1 MNAFRNLAWSLAA
14 VLAALLTGG
23 VVLAVSGY
31 DVADALGALLKG
43 ALGSPNAVA
52 ETLVNMTPLLLAA
65 LAVALGLRAGLFN
78 IGVEGQFLMGGLG
91 AVVAGYA
98 LPALPGGLHML
109 VVLAAGVASGAAWAA
124 VPAWMKARF
133 GAHEV
138 ITTIM
143 FNYIAFRLVG
153 WLVRVPLHGP
163 GSIPQTRYIAEG
175 AHLPVLLAD
184 TRLHAGFLLALAVAG
199 GLWWLL
205 WHTPWGMA
213 IRSVGLN
220 PEAAEYAGVRVVRT
234 LVGSL
239 ALSGGLAGLAGAV
252 QLAGVDHRLVEEG
265 FSAGYGYDSIAVSLL
280 GANHPFAIVP
290 AALLFAALRSG
301 AGLMQIEADVS
312 SQIIS
317 VLQALVI
324 LFVAAEAGLRRDR
337 ELKAARKATAVAP
350 PSPPAPPQDPGLPAA
365 GATSGQGQEA

>member
-1 MNAFRNLAWSLAA
+1 MKVFLSLAWSLLA

-23 VVLAVSGY
+23 VVLALSGY
-31 DVADALGALLKG
+31 DVGEALGALFKG
-43 ALGSPNAVA
+43 AFGTPNALA
-52 ETLVNMTPLLLAA
+52 ETLVNTTPLLLAA

-98 LPALPGGLHML
+98 LPSLPWGLHVI
-109 VVLAAGVASGAAWAA
+109 VVLVAGMLAGAGWAA
-124 VPAWMKARF
+124 IPAWMKARF

-163 GSIPQTRYIAEG
+163 GSIPQTRYVVEG
-175 AHLPVLLAD
+175 ARLPVLWAD
-184 TRLHAGFLLALAVAG
+184 TRLHAGLIVALAVAA

-205 WHTPWGMA
+205 WHTPWGVA
-213 IRSVGLN
+213 IRAVGLN
-220 PEAAEYAGVRVVRT
+220 AEASEYAGIRVVRT
-234 LVGSL
+234 VVTSL

-290 AALLFAALRSG
+290 AALLFASLRSG
-301 AGLMQIEADVS
+301 ASLMQIEADVS

-324 LFVAAEAGLRRDR
+324 LFVAAEAGLRRER
-337 ELKAARKATAVAP
+337 ELKAARKATAAAPPAAP
-350 PSPPAPPQDPGLPAA
+350 PSSGAGLAA
-365 GATSGQGQEA
+365 SAGSTGQGQEA